1 MDEPSQGGD
10 QKLSAME
17 HVKKR
22 HEEKGFLYAW
32 FVQKHN
38 TLHLHAWSY
47 CKFLLH
53 AVASVQYQCFSSEL
67 WTSECISAC
76 ELCIRLHLQRCGTA
90 RTITHAYIMINWLPL
105 IWVSD
110 FFFSFF
116 AACSCCAAASAAT
129 KPASTASSASA
140 AAARRTTDRDQ
151 DRFPGFVSELFVE
164 IIKG

>member
-110 FFFSFF
+110 FFFPFLQLVHAVLLLLLLRNLRALPRVLLLLLQEGRLIEIKIDF
-116 AACSCCAAASAAT
+116 LDLLANCSS
-129 KPASTASSASA
+129 K
-140 AAARRTTDRDQ
+140 
-151 DRFPGFVSELFVE
+151 
-164 IIKG
+164 

>member
-110 FFFSFF
+110 FFFPFLQLVHAVLLLLLLRNLRALPRVLLLLLQEGQLIEIKIDF
-116 AACSCCAAASAAT
+116 LDLLANCSS
-129 KPASTASSASA
+129 K
-140 AAARRTTDRDQ
+140 
-151 DRFPGFVSELFVE
+151 
-164 IIKG
+164 

>member
-1 MDEPSQGGD
+1 MDELSQGGD

-22 HEEKGFLYAW
+22 HEEKGFLYAL

-110 FFFSFF
+110 FFFPFLQLVHAVLLLLLLRNLRALPRVLLLLLQEGRLIEIKIDF
-116 AACSCCAAASAAT
+116 LDLLANCSS
-129 KPASTASSASA
+129 K
-140 AAARRTTDRDQ
+140 
-151 DRFPGFVSELFVE
+151 
-164 IIKG
+164 